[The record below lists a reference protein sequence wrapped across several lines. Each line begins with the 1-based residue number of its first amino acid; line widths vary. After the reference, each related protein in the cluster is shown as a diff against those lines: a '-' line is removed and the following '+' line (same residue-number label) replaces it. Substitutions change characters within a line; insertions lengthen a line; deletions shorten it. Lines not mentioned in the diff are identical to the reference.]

1 MGRVARWLILLAIG
15 AGVVLGARWA
25 LPRVPAI
32 YIRSAL
38 SIIEERAYYRDRVDW
53 NQVRRD
59 ALSLADAS
67 WTPRDTYP
75 AIRHTLAA
83 LGDHHSFLSPPLSKS
98 DIQAQVMRNSPPTA
112 RDLGGRV
119 GYVELPSLPGPS
131 EYLGDGRSYASAV
144 HAEIAQVAATGP
156 QCGWVVDL
164 RRDAGGMG
172 WPMLAGIGPVL
183 GEGELGAWIFRGGV
197 RATWSYRG
205 GQARNGGPVVAA
217 VATPYRLENPNVPV
231 AVLIGSKTASAGEFI
246 AIAFKGRPSTRFFGQ
261 PTAGV
266 STGNTGIRLA
276 DGASLFLTVA
286 LGADRTGRIYDGA
299 VIPDTLVPFEFTEIG
314 TGKDPVIGAAVEWL
328 RTQSGCESATGL
340 ERGGER

>member
-15 AGVVLGARWA
+15 ASVALGARWVV
-25 LPRVPAI
+25 PRVPAI

-38 SIIEERAYYRDRVDW
+38 SIIEERAYYSDRVDW
-53 NQVRRD
+53 GQARRD

-67 WTPRDTYP
+67 WVPRDTYP

-98 DIQAQVMRNSPPTA
+98 DIRAQVMRNSPPTA

-119 GYVELPSLPGPS
+119 GYVELPTLPGPS
-131 EYLGDGRSYASAV
+131 EYLGDGRSYASVV
-144 HAEIAQVAATGP
+144 HTEIAQVEAAGP
-156 QCGWVVDL
+156 RCGWVVDL

-183 GEGELGAWIFRGGV
+183 GEGELGAWIFRGAV
-197 RATWSYRG
+197 RATWSYLD
-205 GQARNGGPVVAA
+205 GQARSGGTVVAA
-217 VATPYRLENPNVPV
+217 VAKPHRLENPNVPV
-231 AVLIGSKTASAGEFI
+231 AVLIGPKTASAGEFI
-246 AIAFKGRPSTRFFGQ
+246 AIAFKGRPSTQFFGQ

-286 LGADRTGRIYDGA
+286 LGADRTGHIYDEA
-299 VIPDTLVPFEFTEIG
+299 VIPDALVQFDFSEIG
-314 TGKDPVIGAAVEWL
+314 TEKDPVIGAAVEWL
-328 RTQSGCESATGL
+328 RMHSACEPALGL
-340 ERGGER
+340 GHEGER